1 MRALLVTRI
10 RVVAVLLIILALV
23 LVSRLYVLQVVR
35 GENYSEKADRQYIS
49 PQEGI
54 FDRGSIFFEDKNGER
69 ISAATVRSG
78 SALVIN
84 PKILGD
90 AMEAFNALSNVVEI
104 DKDDFFARA
113 AKVAD
118 PYEVVAHRLTEEES
132 DKIKDLDIKGVSLYK
147 EHWRYYPGGDLASRV
162 LGFVGY
168 KGDELA
174 GRYGIEREYEEV
186 LSRNEDTAYV
196 NFFAEVFSNITD
208 LLSEDGR
215 QSDGDIVLTIEPSVQ
230 VFLER
235 EMSETREEW
244 NARSVGVI
252 VINPNNGEIYAMG
265 TSPSFDLNDFSSV
278 SDPQTFNNPLVES
291 IFEMGSIVKP
301 LTMAIGLD
309 TGAVTAD
316 TTYEDR
322 GSLTFDGY
330 TISNYDGEA
339 RGVVSMQEVL
349 SQSLNTGAA
358 FVARKTGTN
367 IFADY
372 MRNFGIGEK
381 TGIDLPGEVNGF
393 IENLNSPRD
402 IEYATAAFGQGIA
415 MTPIATARALSSLG
429 NGGTLIEP
437 HIVKYIDYEVAP
449 AEKTEQTEGRRV
461 IATSTSEEI
470 TRMLVTVV
478 DEALLGG
485 TVKLDGYSVAAKTGT
500 AQIPAPDGGYYDDR
514 FLHSFFGYFPA
525 YDPRFLVFLLVQEP
539 IGARYASQTL
549 TEPFM
554 DIVKFLISYYEIP
567 PDR

>member
-132 DKIKDLDIKGVSLYK
+132 DKIKALDIKGVSLYK